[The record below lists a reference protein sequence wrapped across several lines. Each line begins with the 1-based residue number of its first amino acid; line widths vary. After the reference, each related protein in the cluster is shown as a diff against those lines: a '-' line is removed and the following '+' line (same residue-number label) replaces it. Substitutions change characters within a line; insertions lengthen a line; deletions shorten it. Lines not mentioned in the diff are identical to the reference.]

1 MTYQRCGSS
10 FFGEVFNMN
19 PDAFYAYEPLDPLY
33 TALYGTT
40 PAWNIPSDIINNV
53 DGSVR

>member
-1 MTYQRCGSS
+1 
-10 FFGEVFNMN
+10 MN

-40 PAWNIPSDIINNV
+40 PAWNIPSDITNNV